1 MNNEKELFNL
11 AKHYVML
18 SEEFKKELR
27 EYELEE
33 IKEEL
38 EKIRDEIF
46 EKNYDIEKFVYYQ
59 QLYKEMSVSEYTN
72 FVKTLG

>member
-1 MNNEKELFNL
+1 MNTEKELFNL

-18 SEEFKKELR
+18 SEELKKELL
-27 EYELEE
+27 EFELEE

-38 EKIRDEIF
+38 GKISNTIL

-59 QLYKEMSVSEYTN
+59 QLYKEMSVSEY
-72 FVKTLG
+72 FDFIKTLE